1 MIAVI
6 SARRAAD
13 QTDGPDVGALTLERG
28 DQAGRVAVVADLGF
42 VGDQFVGDDAALDRV
57 RKCDLTALWKVFLP
71 DLLFF
76 IHDTKPSLRPVRSHS
91 DVDVDRFALELLTIG
106 KVPPWEPK
114 RAHAGASNAGG
125 GANEKLA
132 ATKPRGGTK

>member
-1 MIAVI
+1 M
-6 SARRAAD
+6 
-13 QTDGPDVGALTLERG
+13 
-28 DQAGRVAVVADLGF
+28 ADLGF

-57 RKCDLTALWKVFLP
+57 RECDFTALWKIFLP

-76 IHDTKPSLRPVRSHS
+76 VHDAEPSLRPVRTHS
-91 DVDVDRFALELLTIG
+91 DIDADRFALKLLTIG

-114 RAHAGASNAGG
+114 RAHASASNASG

-132 ATKPRGGTK
+132 AAKPRGGTMSICPNVCP